1 MDKEKLVIN
10 TLVFLDDLKEGIPQ
24 SIIIDK
30 INDIGINNVEV
41 RREFIK
47 DFNKEIL
54 DIREKASRY
63 NINLFYSVPELL
75 FKEGKLRRKEI
86 EDYFT
91 EAYNMGCHYVKMNI
105 GEVSELSME
114 DTKIIE
120 ELCKR
125 YSIKLTIENDQ
136 TNKNG
141 RCEKIQ
147 KFLIRNRE
155 LGGNIS
161 FTFDVGNWIF
171 QEENPIKNA
180 EVLKNFVTYVH
191 LKNVDNN
198 RKNTLLDEG
207 ILDLKKILEILPK
220 DLPMAIEYPCVS
232 IDEVQREISKALK
245 L

>member
-1 MDKEKLVIN
+1 MKKENLVIN
-10 TLVFLDDLKEGIPQ
+10 TLVFLDDLKYGIPQ
-24 SIIIDK
+24 SRILDT
-30 INDIGINNVEV
+30 INEIGIKNVEV

-47 DFNKEIL
+47 DFNMEL
-54 DIREKASRY
+54 RDIREKAERY
-63 NINLFYSVPELL
+63 NITLFYSVPEWL
-75 FKEGKLRRKEI
+75 FKEDKLRKKDVE
-86 EDYFT
+86 EFFS
-91 EAYNMGCHYVKMNI
+91 EAYNMNCHYIKMNV
-105 GEVSELSME
+105 GAVSKVSKE
-114 DTKIIE
+114 DTDTIN
-120 ELCKR
+120 ELCDK
-125 YSIKLTIENDQ
+125 YLIKLTVENDQ
-136 TNKNG
+136 TEENG
-141 RCEKIQ
+141 KCEKIR
-147 KFLIRNRE
+147 KFLDRNRE

-220 DLPMAIEYPCVS
+220 DLPMAIEYPCIS
-232 IDEVQREISKALK
+232 IDEVQREISKVLK